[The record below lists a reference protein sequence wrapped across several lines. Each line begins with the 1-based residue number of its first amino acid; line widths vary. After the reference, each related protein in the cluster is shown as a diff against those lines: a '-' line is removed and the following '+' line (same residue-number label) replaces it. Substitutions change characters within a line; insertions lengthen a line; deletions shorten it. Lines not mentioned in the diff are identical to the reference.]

1 MGCKIRGEDNA
12 FLSALLF
19 CFGGGGGGT
28 FKETEIVIV
37 KSGAVPSENNL

>member
-1 MGCKIRGEDNA
+1 MR
-12 FLSALLF
+12 SYLLC
-19 CFGGGGGGT
+19 CFVLVEVAGGT